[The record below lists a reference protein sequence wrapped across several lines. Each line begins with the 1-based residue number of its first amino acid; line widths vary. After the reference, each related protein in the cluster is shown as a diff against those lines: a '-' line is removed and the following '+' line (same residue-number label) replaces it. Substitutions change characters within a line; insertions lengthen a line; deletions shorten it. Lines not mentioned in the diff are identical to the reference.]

1 MSESQTA
8 SDRQAARPPLPWSE
22 PGILVGVDGSAEA
35 LDALAYAADIAP
47 KLGLPVH
54 GLVVWDYPT
63 LQWSDG
69 LGWYY
74 PGTYDDLQRNA
85 EELGTDAAARV
96 FPDGPPDW
104 FTSSAWNG
112 SAARDLVA
120 ASKDA
125 AMLVVGTR
133 GHGGLTGLLL
143 GSVSSACATH
153 AHCPVLIVRDH

>member
-1 MSESQTA
+1 
-8 SDRQAARPPLPWSE
+8 
-22 PGILVGVDGSAEA
+22 
-35 LDALAYAADIAP
+35 
-47 KLGLPVH
+47 
-54 GLVVWDYPT
+54 
-63 LQWSDG
+63 
-69 LGWYY
+69 
-74 PGTYDDLQRNA
+74 
-85 EELGTDAAARV
+85 V